1 MRLRGALKY
10 VVGTL
15 AIVIALVLAVFVSEL
30 VGIVVGAVAVLL
42 LPWVPVPPYGGGSE
56 RDAGAES

>member
-1 MRLRGALKY
+1 MRLRRAPKY
-10 VVGTL
+10 IIGTL

-42 LPWVPVPPYGGGSE
+42 LPWVPVPPYGGGTE
-56 RDAGAES
+56 EP